1 MLADANPADSPA
13 AAPETTPAAAP
24 ATRTDNPPAGG
35 KSALASLGF
44 TGESLNVKGQFVLR
58 VSSVEQGGPA
68 QRSGLEPGDIVIGAN
83 DAALG
88 GLEQL
93 AQLAQRG
100 ALKNLLVLDVN
111 TGKTVRVPIEVAAS
125 SGPRPTIESPATVDI
140 APALRRRPPRI
151 ATRLP
156 RELRGRWESRRSR

>member
-1 MLADANPADSPA
+1 M
-13 AAPETTPAAAP
+13 
-24 ATRTDNPPAGG
+24 
-35 KSALASLGF
+35 
-44 TGESLNVKGQFVLR
+44 NVKGQFVLR

-93 AQLAQRG
+93 AQLAQQG

-111 TGKTVRVPIEVAAS
+111 TGKTVRVPIEMAAAS
-125 SGPRPTIESPATVDI
+125 GPPADESNLPRRSTI
-140 APALRRRPPRI
+140 APGVRRRPPRI

-156 RELRGRWESRRSR
+156 PGHFEVAGNFGGAGDGRQAHGHEGDPRRAR